1 MSQMSKQM
9 TLEGQELLSARI
21 HKASDI
27 IRRVKENSQLPLIVN
42 FSGGRDSQVL
52 LDLVQ
57 QVTSDFFCFYMVS
70 GIDWKESL
78 QHVENICREYDA
90 KLMVSHPQDYSS
102 CWSVRVNGFFE
113 RLERFGYWPTVK
125 KQWCSI
131 YLKIRP
137 QRQVL
142 RRVFGVKL
150 RRKSGKW
157 KPQSIFKLNGV
168 RREESSRRMQI
179 YRRLAKSGYMVKDP
193 NQPEAM
199 MVFPIL
205 DWTDKDVNDYLLL
218 RGMKRKENPLYSKF
232 GVSGCYYCPFF
243 EPEIYRR
250 IASEDPGLYDRFI
263 EYERKLD
270 RPAVIGNVWLRDIM
284 ER

>member
-1 MSQMSKQM
+1 M
-9 TLEGQELLSARI
+9 TLEGEDLLSARI
-21 HKASDI
+21 KKASDI
-27 IRRVKENSQLPLIVN
+27 IRQTKDNSQLPLIVN

-57 QVTSDFFCFYMVS
+57 QVTSDFLCFYMVS

-78 QHVENICREYDA
+78 RHVENICREYGA
-90 KLMVSHPQDYSS
+90 RLMVSHPQDYST

-125 KQWCSI
+125 KQWCSVF
-131 YLKIRP
+131 LKIRP
-137 QRQVL
+137 ARQVL
-142 RRVFGVKL
+142 RRSFG
-150 RRKSGKW
+150 RE
-157 KPQSIFKLNGV
+157 SIFKLNGV
-168 RREESSRRMQI
+168 RREESSRRMRI
-179 YRRLAKSGYMVKDP
+179 YRRVAKSGYMAKDP

-205 DWTDKDVNDYLLL
+205 DWTDKDIKDYLRY
-218 RGMKRKENPLYSKF
+218 RGIRRKENPLYKKF
-232 GVSGCYYCPFF
+232 GVSGCYYCPFY

-250 IASEDPGLYDRFI
+250 IASDDPGLYDRFI

-270 RPAVIGNVWLRDIM
+270 RPAVIGNVWLRDIV
-284 ER
+284 EGVKSADRSVW